1 MSQQSIDGLLLKEMI
16 IAGANLLEQNREAI
30 DALNVF
36 PVPDGDT
43 GTNMSLTMKST
54 VKEISALDEPS
65 ASKLLSMA
73 ARGALKGARGNSGVI
88 LSQILRGFAR
98 GIDGAET
105 IDAETF
111 AKGLEAGAKTAYKAV
126 MKPKEGTILT
136 VIRVIAEDSGRYV
149 VKHPGDLPKL
159 LDKVIRSGEAILE
172 KTPDMLPALKQAG
185 VPAAFINSS
194 LTERQMDAALN
205 NIAAGQGLLTVLKG
219 WRAAFNGEK
228 IEDTSA
234 NVGSAATFEFE
245 DDHDSM
251 EEVKFKYCTEFI
263 IQYMNPGVTEDDVN
277 KFRTRLTRIG
287 DCVVVVG
294 DFSLVKV
301 HVHTNDP
308 GKAIQYACELGELV
322 NLKIDNMAEERRERL
337 QKAEAAQK
345 AAEEKKRQEEAEKA
359 EQPLKEYGMVAVSL
373 GEGFSGIFGD
383 LGVDHIVEGG
393 QTMNP
398 SIEDILDAVEK
409 VGAKNVFV
417 LPNNS
422 NVILAAS
429 QAAELSERNV
439 VVLPTK
445 NVAMGIGAVIAFN
458 PEASVEENREAM
470 TAAAEQVKTGQITF
484 AVRDTVFEDKEIKE
498 GDIIGIHNGRIEV
511 VGKSIHDIALELV
524 KHVVEDGDSL
534 ITIYYGQDTQQEDAD
549 ALGAE
554 VAEMFSDLDVE
565 VQYGGQPLYY
575 YLISAE

>member
-1 MSQQSIDGLLLKEMI
+1 MSQQTIDGLLLKEMI

-54 VKEISALDEPS
+54 VREIAAQDVTS
-65 ASKLLSMA
+65 ASRLADLA

-98 GIDGAET
+98 GIEGCET
-105 IDAETF
+105 VDAAAF
-111 AKGLEAGAKTAYKAV
+111 AKGLRSGADTAYKAV

-136 VIRVIAEDSGRYV
+136 VIRVISEDSARYV
-149 VKHPGDLPKL
+149 IKHPDNLPGL
-159 LDKVIRSGEAILE
+159 LDKVIRSGEAILA

-185 VPAAFINSS
+185 VVDSG
-194 LTERQMDAALN
+194 
-205 NIAAGQGLLTVLKG
+205 GQGLLTVFKG

-228 IEDTSA
+228 IEETAVD
-234 NVGSAATFEFE
+234 VGNAATFEFE
-245 DDHDSM
+245 DDHDSL
-251 EEVKFKYCTEFI
+251 EEIKFKYCTEFI
-263 IQYMNPGVTEDDVN
+263 IQEMNPGVTEDDVN
-277 KFRTRLTRIG
+277 RFRTRLTRIG

-301 HVHTNDP
+301 HVHTNEP
-308 GKAIQYACELGELV
+308 GKALQYACELGELV

-337 QKAEAAQK
+337 RQAEEAQK
-345 AAEEKKRQEEAEKA
+345 AADLKHQQEEAEQEA
-359 EQPLKEYGMVAVSL
+359 AQEELKDYGMVAVSL
-373 GEGFSGIFGD
+373 GEGFSGIFTD

-398 SIEDILDAVEK
+398 SIEDILEAVAG
-409 VGAKNVFV
+409 VGAKTVFV

-429 QAAELSERNV
+429 QAAELSDREV

-511 VGKSIHDIALELV
+511 VGRSIHDIAIELTQ
-524 KHVVEDGDSL
+524 HVVEDGDSL
-534 ITIYYGQDTQQEDAD
+534 ITIYYGQDTKEEDAN
-549 ALGAE
+549 ALGEEIA
-554 VAEMFSDLDVE
+554 ALFADLDVE

>member
-1 MSQQSIDGLLLKEMI
+1 MSQQAIDGLLLKEMI

-54 VKEISALDEPS
+54 VKEIAAQDVPS
-65 ASKLLSMA
+65 AAKLASLA
-73 ARGALKGARGNSGVI
+73 ARGALEGARGNSGVI
-88 LSQILRGFAR
+88 LSQILRGFSR
-98 GIDGAET
+98 GIEGCDT
-105 IDAETF
+105 IDAEAF
-111 AKGLEAGAKTAYKAV
+111 VKGLRSGADTAYKAV

-136 VIRVIAEDSGRYV
+136 VIRVIAEDTQRYV
-149 VKHPGDLPKL
+149 TKKPRTVAEV
-159 LDKVIRSGEAILE
+159 LDKMIRSGEAILE

-185 VPAAFINSS
+185 VVDSG
-194 LTERQMDAALN
+194 
-205 NIAAGQGLLTVLKG
+205 GQGLLTVLKG
-219 WRAAFNGEK
+219 WRAAFNGEQ
-228 IEDTSA
+228 IEETSA
-234 NVGSAATFEFE
+234 GVGGAATFEFE
-245 DDHDSM
+245 DDHESL
-251 EEVKFKYCTEFI
+251 EELTFKYCTEFV
-263 IQYMNPGVTEDDVN
+263 IQDMNEGVTEDDIN
-277 KFRTRLTRIG
+277 KFRTRLGRIG
-287 DCVVVVG
+287 DCVVCVG
-294 DFSLVKV
+294 DFEFVKV

-308 GKAIQYACELGELV
+308 GKAIQWACAMGDLV
-322 NLKIDNMAEERRERL
+322 NLKIDNMAEERRERMA
-337 QKAEAAQK
+337 KAEAAQK
-345 AAEEKKRQEEAEKA
+345 EAEKKRLEEEAAKA
-359 EQPLKEYGMVAVSL
+359 ETPKKEYGMVAVSL
-373 GEGFSGIFGD
+373 GEGFSSIFTD

-398 SIEDILDAVEK
+398 SIEDILDAIHG
-409 VGAKNVFV
+409 VGAKNVIV

-429 QAAELSERNV
+429 QAAELAEDVNV
-439 VVLPTK
+439 IVLPTK

-458 PEASVEENREAM
+458 PEASVDENREEM

-498 GDIIGIHNGRIEV
+498 GDIIGIHNGRIET
-511 VGKSIHDIALELV
+511 VGQNVHDIAVDLV
-524 KHVVEDGDSL
+524 GHVVEEGDSL
-534 ITIYYGQDTQQEDAD
+534 ITIYYGQDTTEEDAQ

-554 VAEMFSDLDVE
+554 VAELFGDLDVE

>member
-1 MSQQSIDGLLLKEMI
+1 MSQQAIDGLLLKEMI
-16 IAGANLLEQNREAI
+16 IAGANLLEKNREAI

-54 VKEISALDEPS
+54 VKEIAAQDLPS
-65 ASKLLSMA
+65 ASKLANMA

-98 GIDGAET
+98 GVEGLDT
-105 IDAETF
+105 IDAEAF
-111 AKGLEAGAKTAYKAV
+111 AKGLRSGADTAYKAV

-136 VIRVIAEDSGRYV
+136 VIRVIAEDSQRYV
-149 VKHPGDLPKL
+149 AKKPRTVTEL

-185 VPAAFINSS
+185 VVDSG
-194 LTERQMDAALN
+194 
-205 NIAAGQGLLTVLKG
+205 GQGLLTVLRG
-219 WRAAFNGEK
+219 WRAAYNGEK
-228 IEDTSA
+228 IEETV
-234 NVGSAATFEFE
+234 VGVGEAATFEYE
-245 DDHDSM
+245 DDHDALG
-251 EEVKFKYCTEFI
+251 EITFKYCTEFV
-263 IQYMNPGVTEDDVN
+263 IQDMNDGVTEDDIN
-277 KFRTRLTRIG
+277 KFRTRLGRIG
-287 DCVVVVG
+287 DCVVCVG
-294 DFSLVKV
+294 DFEFVKV

-308 GKAIQYACELGELV
+308 GKAIQWACAMGDLV
-322 NLKIDNMAEERRERL
+322 NLKIDNMAEERRERME
-337 QKAEAAQK
+337 KAEAVQR
-345 AAEEKKRQEEAEKA
+345 AAEKKRQEEEAAKA
-359 EQPLKEYGMVAVSL
+359 ETPKKEYGMVAVSL
-373 GEGFSGIFGD
+373 GEGFTSIFTD

-398 SIEDILDAVEK
+398 SIEDILDAVNG

-429 QAAELSERNV
+429 QAAELADDVNV

-458 PEASVEENREAM
+458 PEASIDENREEM
-470 TAAAEQVKTGQITF
+470 TAAAEQVKTGQVTF

-498 GDIIGIHNGRIEV
+498 GDIIGIHNGRIET
-511 VGKSIHDIALELV
+511 VGQDIHDITLDLV
-524 KHVVEDGDSL
+524 SHVVEEGDSL
-534 ITIYYGQDTQQEDAD
+534 ITVYYGQDTAEAD
-549 ALGAE
+549 AQQLCNEIAE
-554 VAEMFSDLDVE
+554 QFPDLDVE

>member
-1 MSQQSIDGLLLKEMI
+1 MSQQAIDGLLLKEMI

-54 VKEISALDEPS
+54 VKEIAAQDVPS
-65 ASKLLSMA
+65 ASKLAGLA

-88 LSQILRGFAR
+88 LSQILRGFSR
-98 GIDGAET
+98 GIEGCDT
-105 IDAETF
+105 IDAEAF
-111 AKGLEAGAKTAYKAV
+111 ARGLRSGADTAYKAV

-136 VIRVIAEDSGRYV
+136 VIRVIAEDAQRYV
-149 VKHPGDLPKL
+149 AKKPRTVSEV
-159 LDKVIRSGEAILE
+159 LDKMIRSGEAILE

-185 VPAAFINSS
+185 VVDSG
-194 LTERQMDAALN
+194 
-205 NIAAGQGLLTVLKG
+205 GQGLLTVFRG
-219 WRAAFNGEK
+219 WRAAYNGEK
-228 IEDTSA
+228 IEETA
-234 NVGSAATFEFE
+234 AAVGNAATFEFE
-245 DDHDSM
+245 DDHDAL
-251 EEVKFKYCTEFI
+251 EELTFKYCTEFV
-263 IQYMNPGVTEDDVN
+263 IQDMNDGVTEDDIN
-277 KFRTRLTRIG
+277 KFRTRLGRIG
-287 DCVVVVG
+287 DCVVCVG
-294 DFSLVKV
+294 DFEFVKV

-308 GKAIQYACELGELV
+308 GKAIQWACAMGDLV
-322 NLKIDNMAEERRERL
+322 NLKIDNMAEERKERL
-337 QKAEAAQK
+337 AKAEAAQ
-345 AAEEKKRQEEAEKA
+345 REAEKKQQEEEAAKA
-359 EQPLKEYGMVAVSL
+359 EAPKKEYGMVAVSL
-373 GEGFSGIFGD
+373 GEGFSSIFTD

-398 SIEDILDAVEK
+398 SIEDILDAIHD
-409 VGAKNVFV
+409 VGAKNVIV

-429 QAAELSERNV
+429 QAAELADDVNV
-439 VVLPTK
+439 LVLPTK

-458 PEASVEENREAM
+458 PEASLDENREEM

-498 GDIIGIHNGRIEV
+498 GDIIGIHNGRIET
-511 VGKSIHDIALELV
+511 VGQSIHDIAVDLV
-524 KHVVEDGDSL
+524 GHVVEEGDSL
-534 ITIYYGQDTQQEDAD
+534 ITIYYGQDTSEEDAQ

-554 VAEMFSDLDVE
+554 VAELFGDLDVE

>member
-1 MSQQSIDGLLLKEMI
+1 MSQQAIDGLLLKEMI

-54 VKEISALDEPS
+54 VKEIAAQDVHS
-65 ASKLLSMA
+65 ASRMADLA

-98 GIDGAET
+98 GIEDCET
-105 IDAETF
+105 VDAQLF
-111 AKGLEAGAKTAYKAV
+111 AKGLRSGADTAYKAV

-136 VIRVIAEDSGRYV
+136 VIRVIAEDSARYV
-149 VKHPGDLPKL
+149 SKHPDNLAGL
-159 LDKVIRSGEAILE
+159 LDKVIRSGEAILA

-185 VPAAFINSS
+185 VVDSG
-194 LTERQMDAALN
+194 
-205 NIAAGQGLLTVLKG
+205 GQGLLTVLKG

-228 IEDTSA
+228 IEETNA
-234 NVGSAATFEFE
+234 NIGEAATFEFE
-245 DDHDSM
+245 DDHDSL
-251 EEVKFKYCTEFI
+251 EEIKFKYCTEFI
-263 IQYMNPGVTEDDVN
+263 IQEMNPGVTEDDVN
-277 KFRTRLTRIG
+277 RFRTRLTRIG

-308 GKAIQYACELGELV
+308 GKALQYACELGELV

-337 QKAEAAQK
+337 AKAEAAQK
-345 AAEEKKRQEEAEKA
+345 AAEQKRLEEEAAKQEE
-359 EQPLKEYGMVAVSL
+359 PLKPYGMVAVSL
-373 GEGFSGIFGD
+373 GEGFSSIFND

-398 SIEDILDAVEK
+398 SIEDILGAVE
-409 VGAKNVFV
+409 GIHAQNVFV

-439 VVLPTK
+439 IVLPTK

-498 GDIIGIHNGRIEV
+498 GDVIGIHNGRIEV
-511 VGKSIHDIALELV
+511 VGHDVHDIAIELTRA
-524 KHVVEDGDSL
+524 VVEEGDAL
-534 ITIYYGQDTQQEDAD
+534 ITIYYGQDTKEEEAQ

-554 VAEMFSDLDVE
+554 VAEIFSDLDVE

>member
-1 MSQQSIDGLLLKEMI
+1 MI

-54 VKEISALDEPS
+54 VKEIAAQDIAD
-65 ASKLLSMA
+65 ASRLANMA

-98 GIDGAET
+98 GIEGCQT
-105 IDAETF
+105 VDAEAF
-111 AKGLEAGAKTAYKAV
+111 ARGLRSGADTAYKAV

-136 VIRVIAEDSGRYV
+136 VIRVIAEDAGRYV
-149 VKHPGDLPKL
+149 GKHPGNLPGL
-159 LDKVIRSGEAILE
+159 MDKVIRSGEAILA
-172 KTPDMLPALKQAG
+172 KTPEMLPALKQAG
-185 VPAAFINSS
+185 VVDSG
-194 LTERQMDAALN
+194 
-205 NIAAGQGLLTVLKG
+205 GQGLLTVFKG

-234 NVGSAATFEFE
+234 NIGEAATFEFE
-245 DDHDSM
+245 DDHDSL
-251 EEVKFKYCTEFI
+251 EEIKFKYCTEFI
-263 IQYMNPGVTEDDVN
+263 IQEMNEGVTEDDIN

-301 HVHTNDP
+301 HVHTNEP
-308 GKAIQYACELGELV
+308 GKALNYACELGELV

-337 QKAEAAQK
+337 RAAEEAQK
-345 AAEEKKRQEEAEKA
+345 AAEQKRQEEESAQEAE
-359 EQPLKEYGMVAVSL
+359 PLKDYGMVAVSL
-373 GEGFSGIFGD
+373 GEGFSSIFSD

-398 SIEDILDAVEK
+398 SIEDILDAVSG
-409 VGAKNVFV
+409 VGAKTVFV

-429 QAAELSERNV
+429 QAAELAEVDV

-458 PEASVEENREAM
+458 PEASVEENRETM
-470 TAAAEQVKTGQITF
+470 TAAAEQVKTGQVTF

-498 GDIIGIHNGRIEV
+498 GDIIGIHNGRIET
-511 VGKSIHDIALELV
+511 VGQSIHDIALDLV
-524 KHVVEDGDSL
+524 GHVVEDGDSL
-534 ITIYYGQDTQQEDAD
+534 ITVYYGQDTEEAD
-549 ALGAE
+549 AQALGDE
-554 VAEMFSDLDVE
+554 VAAQFPDLDVE

>member
-1 MSQQSIDGLLLKEMI
+1 MSQQAIDGLLLKEMI

-54 VKEISALDEPS
+54 VKEIAAQDVTD
-65 ASKLLSMA
+65 AAKMANMA

-98 GIDGAET
+98 GIEGCQV
-105 IDAETF
+105 IDAEIF
-111 AKGLEAGAKTAYKAV
+111 AKGLRSGADTAYKAV

-136 VIRVIAEDSGRYV
+136 VIRVIAEESQRYV
-149 VKHPGDLPKL
+149 AKKPRTVGEV
-159 LDKVIRSGEAILE
+159 LDKMIRSGEAILE

-185 VPAAFINSS
+185 VVDSG
-194 LTERQMDAALN
+194 
-205 NIAAGQGLLTVLKG
+205 GQGLLTVLKG
-219 WRAAFNGEK
+219 WRAAYNGEK
-228 IEDTSA
+228 VEETA
-234 NVGSAATFEFE
+234 VTVGDAATFEFE
-245 DDHDSM
+245 DDHDAL
-251 EEVKFKYCTEFI
+251 EELTFKYCTEFI
-263 IQYMNPGVTEDDVN
+263 IQDLNDSVTEDDIN
-277 KFRTRLTRIG
+277 KFRTRLGRIG
-287 DCVVVVG
+287 DSVVCVG
-294 DFSLVKV
+294 DFEFVKV

-308 GKAIQYACELGELV
+308 GKAIQWACAMGDLV
-322 NLKIDNMAEERRERL
+322 NLKIDNMAEERKERMA
-337 QKAEAAQK
+337 KAEAAQK
-345 AAEEKKRQEEAEKA
+345 EAEKKRLEEEAA
-359 EQPLKEYGMVAVSL
+359 KEEEPKKPYGMVAVSL
-373 GEGFSGIFGD
+373 GEGFSSIFTD

-398 SIEDILDAVEK
+398 SIEDILEAISG
-409 VGAKNVFV
+409 VGAETVFV

-429 QAAELSERNV
+429 QAAELADGVNV

-458 PEASVEENREAM
+458 PEGSVEENREEM

-498 GDIIGIHNGRIEV
+498 GDIIGIHNGRIET
-511 VGKSIHDIALELV
+511 VGSSIHDIALDLV
-524 KHVVEDGDSL
+524 GHVVEEGDSL
-534 ITIYYGQDTQQEDAD
+534 ITIYYGQDTTEEDAQ
-549 ALGAE
+549 ALGDE
-554 VAEMFSDLDVE
+554 VAELFGDLDVE

>member
-1 MSQQSIDGLLLKEMI
+1 MSQQTIDGLLLKKMI

-36 PVPDGDT
+36 PVTDGDT

-54 VKEISALDEPS
+54 VREIAAQDLTS
-65 ASKLLSMA
+65 ASRLADLA

-98 GIDGAET
+98 GIEGCET
-105 IDAETF
+105 VDAAAF
-111 AKGLEAGAKTAYKAV
+111 AKGLRSGADTAYKAV
-126 MKPKEGTILT
+126 IKPKEGTILT
-136 VIRVIAEDSGRYV
+136 VIRVISEDSARYV
-149 VKHPGDLPKL
+149 IKHPDNLPGL
-159 LDKVIRSGEAILE
+159 LDKVIRSGEAILA

-185 VPAAFINSS
+185 VVDSG
-194 LTERQMDAALN
+194 
-205 NIAAGQGLLTVLKG
+205 GQGLLTVFKG

-228 IEDTSA
+228 IEETAVD
-234 NVGSAATFEFE
+234 VGNAATFEFE
-245 DDHDSM
+245 DDHDSL
-251 EEVKFKYCTEFI
+251 EEIKFKYCTEFI
-263 IQYMNPGVTEDDVN
+263 IQEMNPGVTEDDVN
-277 KFRTRLTRIG
+277 RFRTRLTRIG

-301 HVHTNDP
+301 HVHTNEP
-308 GKAIQYACELGELV
+308 GKALQYACELGELV

-337 QKAEAAQK
+337 RQAEEAQK
-345 AAEEKKRQEEAEKA
+345 AAELKRQQEEAAQSA
-359 EQPLKEYGMVAVSL
+359 EEELKEYGMVAVSL
-373 GEGFSGIFGD
+373 GEGFSGIFTD

-398 SIEDILDAVEK
+398 SIEDILEAVAG
-409 VGAKNVFV
+409 VGAKTVFV

-429 QAAELSERNV
+429 QAAELSDREV

-511 VGKSIHDIALELV
+511 VGRSIHDIAIELTQ
-524 KHVVEDGDSL
+524 HVVEDGDAL
-534 ITIYYGQDTQQEDAD
+534 ITIYYGQDTKEEDAN
-549 ALGAE
+549 ALGEEIA
-554 VAEMFSDLDVE
+554 ALYADLDVE

>member
-1 MSQQSIDGLLLKEMI
+1 MSQQTIDGLLLKEMI

-54 VKEISALDEPS
+54 VREIAAQDVTS
-65 ASKLLSMA
+65 ASRLADLA

-98 GIDGAET
+98 GIEGCET
-105 IDAETF
+105 VDAAAF
-111 AKGLEAGAKTAYKAV
+111 AKGLRSGADTAYKAV

-136 VIRVIAEDSGRYV
+136 VIRVISEDSARYV
-149 VKHPGDLPKL
+149 IKHPDNLPGL
-159 LDKVIRSGEAILE
+159 LDKVIRSGEAILA

-185 VPAAFINSS
+185 VVDSG
-194 LTERQMDAALN
+194 
-205 NIAAGQGLLTVLKG
+205 GQGLLTVFKG

-228 IEDTSA
+228 IEETAVD
-234 NVGSAATFEFE
+234 VGNAATFEFE
-245 DDHDSM
+245 DDHDSL
-251 EEVKFKYCTEFI
+251 EEIKFKYCTEFI
-263 IQYMNPGVTEDDVN
+263 IQEMNPGVTEDDVN
-277 KFRTRLTRIG
+277 RFRTRLTRIG
-287 DCVVVVG
+287 DCVVVLG

-301 HVHTNDP
+301 HVYTNEP
-308 GKAIQYACELGELV
+308 GKALQYACELGELV

-337 QKAEAAQK
+337 RQAEEAQK
-345 AAEEKKRQEEAEKA
+345 AADLKHQQEEAEQEA
-359 EQPLKEYGMVAVSL
+359 AQEELKDYGMVAVSL
-373 GEGFSGIFGD
+373 GEGFSGIFTD

-398 SIEDILDAVEK
+398 SIEDILEAVAG
-409 VGAKNVFV
+409 VGAKTVFV

-429 QAAELSERNV
+429 QAAELSDREV

-511 VGKSIHDIALELV
+511 VGRSIHDIAIELTQ
-524 KHVVEDGDSL
+524 HVVEDGDSL
-534 ITIYYGQDTQQEDAD
+534 ITIYYGQDTKEEDAN
-549 ALGAE
+549 ALGEEIA
-554 VAEMFSDLDVE
+554 ALFADLDVE

>member
-1 MSQQSIDGLLLKEMI
+1 MI

-54 VKEISALDEPS
+54 VREIAAQDVTS
-65 ASKLLSMA
+65 ASRLADLA

-98 GIDGAET
+98 GIEGCET
-105 IDAETF
+105 VDAAAF
-111 AKGLEAGAKTAYKAV
+111 AKGLRSGADTAYKAV

-136 VIRVIAEDSGRYV
+136 VIRVISEDSARYV
-149 VKHPGDLPKL
+149 IKHPDNLPGL
-159 LDKVIRSGEAILE
+159 LDKVIRSGEAILA

-185 VPAAFINSS
+185 VVDSG
-194 LTERQMDAALN
+194 
-205 NIAAGQGLLTVLKG
+205 GQGLLTVFKG

-228 IEDTSA
+228 IEETAVD
-234 NVGSAATFEFE
+234 VGNAATFEFE
-245 DDHDSM
+245 DDHDSL
-251 EEVKFKYCTEFI
+251 EEIKFKYCTEFI
-263 IQYMNPGVTEDDVN
+263 IQEMNPGVTEDDVN
-277 KFRTRLTRIG
+277 RFRTRLTRIG

-301 HVHTNDP
+301 HVHTNEP
-308 GKAIQYACELGELV
+308 GKALQYACELGELV

-337 QKAEAAQK
+337 RQAEEAQK
-345 AAEEKKRQEEAEKA
+345 AADLKRQQEEAEQEA
-359 EQPLKEYGMVAVSL
+359 AQEELKDYGMVAVSL
-373 GEGFSGIFGD
+373 GEGFSGIFTD

-398 SIEDILDAVEK
+398 SIEDILEAVAG
-409 VGAKNVFV
+409 VGAKTVFV

-429 QAAELSERNV
+429 QAAELSDREV

-511 VGKSIHDIALELV
+511 VGRSIHDIAIELTQ
-524 KHVVEDGDSL
+524 HVVEDGDSL
-534 ITIYYGQDTQQEDAD
+534 ITIYYGQDTKEEDAN
-549 ALGAE
+549 ALGEEIA
-554 VAEMFSDLDVE
+554 ALFADLDVE

>member
-1 MSQQSIDGLLLKEMI
+1 MSQQAIDGLLLKEMI

-54 VKEISALDEPS
+54 IREIAAQDEQS
-65 ASKLLSMA
+65 ASKLANLA

-98 GIDGAET
+98 GVEGSDT
-105 IDAETF
+105 IDAQLF
-111 AKGLEAGAKTAYKAV
+111 AKALRSGADTAYKAV

-136 VIRVIAEDSGRYV
+136 VIRVIAEDSARYV
-149 VKHPGDLPKL
+149 TKNPDNLPGL
-159 LDKVIRSGEAILE
+159 LDKVIRSGEKILE

-185 VPAAFINSS
+185 VVDSG
-194 LTERQMDAALN
+194 
-205 NIAAGQGLLTVLKG
+205 GQGLLTVLRG

-228 IEDTSA
+228 IEDTAA

-245 DDHDSM
+245 DDHDSL
-251 EEVKFKYCTEFI
+251 EELTFKYCTEFV
-263 IQYMNPGVTEDDVN
+263 IQDMNEGVTEDDIN
-277 KFRTRLTRIG
+277 KFRTRLGRIG
-287 DCVVVVG
+287 DCVVCVG
-294 DFSLVKV
+294 DFEFVKV

-308 GKAIQYACELGELV
+308 GKAIQWACEMGELV

-337 QKAEAAQK
+337 AKAEEAQK
-345 AAEEKKRQEEAEKA
+345 AAEKKQLEEDAAAAAAMTE
-359 EQPLKEYGMVAVSL
+359 EELKEYGMVAVSL
-373 GEGFSGIFGD
+373 GDGFSGIFND

-398 SIEDILDAVEK
+398 SIEDILAAIDSIA
-409 VGAKNVFV
+409 AKTVFV

-429 QAAELSERNV
+429 QAAELSEREV

-445 NVAMGIGAVIAFN
+445 NVAMGIGAIIAFN
-458 PEASVEENREAM
+458 PEADVEENREAM

-498 GDIIGIHNGRIEV
+498 GDIIGIHNGRIES
-511 VGKSIHDIALELV
+511 VGSSIHDIAIELTQ
-524 KHVVEDGDSL
+524 HVVEEGDSL
-534 ITIYYGQDTQQEDAD
+534 ITIYYGQDTKEEDAN
-549 ALGAE
+549 ALCEEIAE
-554 VAEMFSDLDVE
+554 LFGELDVE

>member
-1 MSQQSIDGLLLKEMI
+1 MSQQVIDGLLLKEMI

-54 VKEISALDEPS
+54 VKEIAALDV
-65 ASKLLSMA
+65 ADAAKLANMA

-98 GIDGAET
+98 GIEGCET
-105 IDAETF
+105 IDAEGF
-111 AKGLEAGAKTAYKAV
+111 AKGLRSGADTAYKAV

-136 VIRVIAEDSGRYV
+136 VIRVIAEESQRYV
-149 VKHPGDLPKL
+149 AKKPRTVGDV
-159 LDKVIRSGEAILE
+159 LDKMIRSGEAILE

-185 VPAAFINSS
+185 VVDSG
-194 LTERQMDAALN
+194 
-205 NIAAGQGLLTVLKG
+205 GQGLLTVLKG
-219 WRAAFNGEK
+219 WRAAYNGEK
-228 IEDTSA
+228 VEETVA
-234 NVGSAATFEFE
+234 GVGEAATFEFE
-245 DDHDSM
+245 DDHDSL
-251 EEVKFKYCTEFI
+251 EELTFKYCTEFV
-263 IQYMNPGVTEDDVN
+263 IQDMNEGVTEDDIN
-277 KFRTRLTRIG
+277 KFRTRLGRIG
-287 DCVVVVG
+287 DCVVCVG
-294 DFSLVKV
+294 DFEFVKV

-308 GKAIQYACELGELV
+308 GKAIQWACAMGDLV
-322 NLKIDNMAEERRERL
+322 NLKIDNMAEERKERMA
-337 QKAEAAQK
+337 KAEAAQK
-345 AAEEKKRQEEAEKA
+345 EAEKKRLEEEAAKA
-359 EQPLKEYGMVAVSL
+359 EESKKPYGMVAVSL
-373 GEGFSGIFGD
+373 GEGFSSIFSD

-398 SIEDILDAVEK
+398 SIEDILDAING
-409 VGAKNVFV
+409 VGAETVFV

-429 QAAELSERNV
+429 QAAELADDVNV

-458 PEASVEENREAM
+458 PEGSAEENREEM

-498 GDIIGIHNGRIEV
+498 GDIIGIHNGSIET
-511 VGKSIHDIALELV
+511 VGSSIHDIALDLV
-524 KHVVEDGDSL
+524 GHVVEEGDSL
-534 ITIYYGQDTQQEDAD
+534 ITIYYGQDTTEEDAQ

-554 VAEMFSDLDVE
+554 VAEMFGDLDVE

>member
-1 MSQQSIDGLLLKEMI
+1 MSQQAIDGLLLKEMI
-16 IAGANLLEQNREAI
+16 IAGASLLEQNREAI

-54 VKEISALDEPS
+54 VKEIASQDIPS
-65 ASKLLSMA
+65 AAKLASLA

-88 LSQILRGFAR
+88 LSQILRGFSR
-98 GIDGAET
+98 GIEGCDT
-105 IDAETF
+105 VDAEAF
-111 AKGLEAGAKTAYKAV
+111 VKGLRSGADTAYKAV

-136 VIRVIAEDSGRYV
+136 VIRVIAEDTQRYV
-149 VKHPGDLPKL
+149 TKKPRTVAEV
-159 LDKVIRSGEAILE
+159 LDKMIRSGEAILE

-185 VPAAFINSS
+185 VVDSG
-194 LTERQMDAALN
+194 
-205 NIAAGQGLLTVLKG
+205 GQGLLTVLKG

-228 IEDTSA
+228 VEETSA
-234 NVGSAATFEFE
+234 GVGEAATFEYE
-245 DDHDSM
+245 DDHESL
-251 EEVKFKYCTEFI
+251 EELTFKYCTEFV
-263 IQYMNPGVTEDDVN
+263 IQDMNEGVTEDDIN
-277 KFRTRLTRIG
+277 KFRTRLGRIG
-287 DCVVVVG
+287 DCVVCVG
-294 DFSLVKV
+294 DFEFVKV

-308 GKAIQYACELGELV
+308 GKAIQWACAMGDLV
-322 NLKIDNMAEERRERL
+322 NLKIDNMAEERKERMA
-337 QKAEAAQK
+337 KAEAAQK
-345 AAEEKKRQEEAEKA
+345 EAEKKRLAEEAAKQDEPKK
-359 EQPLKEYGMVAVSL
+359 PYGMVAVSL
-373 GEGFSGIFGD
+373 GEGFSSIFTD

-398 SIEDILDAVEK
+398 SIEDILDAING
-409 VGAKNVFV
+409 VGAETVFV

-429 QAAELSERNV
+429 QAAELADDVNV

-458 PEASVEENREAM
+458 PEGDVEENREEM

-498 GDIIGIHNGRIEV
+498 GDIIGIHNGRIET
-511 VGKSIHDIALELV
+511 VGNSIHDIALELV
-524 KHVVEDGDSL
+524 GHVVEEGDSL
-534 ITIYYGQDTQQEDAD
+534 ITIYYGQDTTEEDAQ

-554 VAEMFSDLDVE
+554 VAELFGDLDVE

>member
-1 MSQQSIDGLLLKEMI
+1 MSQQMIDGLLLKEMV
-16 IAGANLLEQNREAI
+16 IAGASLLEQNREAI

-54 VKEISALDEPS
+54 VKEISALDMAD
-65 ASKLLSMA
+65 ASKVANMA

-98 GIDGAET
+98 GIEGCET
-105 IDAETF
+105 IDADAF
-111 AKGLEAGAKTAYKAV
+111 AKGLRSGADTAYKAV

-136 VIRVIAEDSGRYV
+136 VIRVIAEDSARYV
-149 VKHPGDLPKL
+149 TKHPGDLPGL
-159 LDKVIRSGEAILE
+159 MDKVIRSGEKILE

-185 VPAAFINSS
+185 VVDSG
-194 LTERQMDAALN
+194 
-205 NIAAGQGLLTVLKG
+205 GQGLLTVFKG
-219 WRAAFNGEK
+219 WRAAFFGEK
-228 IEDTSA
+228 IEETAA
-234 NVGSAATFEFE
+234 NVGEAATFEFE
-245 DDHDSM
+245 DNHDDLG
-251 EEVKFKYCTEFI
+251 ELTFKYCTEFV
-263 IQYMNPGVTEDDVN
+263 IQDMNEGVTEDDIN
-277 KFRTRLTRIG
+277 KFRTRLGRIG
-287 DCVVVVG
+287 DCVVCVG
-294 DFSLVKV
+294 DFEFVKV

-308 GKAIQYACELGELV
+308 GKAIQWACAMGDLV
-322 NLKIDNMAEERRERL
+322 NLKIDNMAEERKERMA
-337 QKAEAAQK
+337 KAEAAQK
-345 AAEEKKRQEEAEKA
+345 EAEKKRLAEEAAKQEEPK
-359 EQPLKEYGMVAVSL
+359 KEYGMVAVSL
-373 GEGFSGIFGD
+373 GEGFSGIFTD

-398 SIEDILDAVEK
+398 SIEDILDAIHGVR
-409 VGAKNVFV
+409 ANNVIV

-429 QAAELSERNV
+429 QAAELADDVNV

-458 PEASVEENREAM
+458 PEAGIEENREEM
-470 TAAAEQVKTGQITF
+470 TAAAEQVKTGQVTF

-498 GDIIGIHNGRIEV
+498 GDIIGIHNGRIET
-511 VGKSIHDIALELV
+511 VGRSIHDISLDLV
-524 KHVVEDGDSL
+524 GHVVEEGDSL
-534 ITIYYGQDTQQEDAD
+534 ITIYYGQDTTEEDAQT
-549 ALGAE
+549 LGSE
-554 VAEMFSDLDVE
+554 VAEQFPDMDVE

>member
-1 MSQQSIDGLLLKEMI
+1 MSQQAIDGLLLKEMI

-54 VKEISALDEPS
+54 VREIAAQDEQS
-65 ASKLLSMA
+65 ASKLASMA

-98 GIDGAET
+98 GVEGSDT
-105 IDAETF
+105 IDAPLF
-111 AKGLEAGAKTAYKAV
+111 AKALRSGADTAYKAV

-136 VIRVIAEDSGRYV
+136 VIRVIAEDSARYV
-149 VKHPGDLPKL
+149 AKNPDNLPGL
-159 LDKVIRSGEAILE
+159 LDKVIRSGEKILE

-185 VPAAFINSS
+185 VVDSG
-194 LTERQMDAALN
+194 
-205 NIAAGQGLLTVLKG
+205 GQGLLTVLRG

-228 IEDTSA
+228 VEDTAA

-245 DDHDSM
+245 DDHDSL
-251 EEVKFKYCTEFI
+251 EELTFKYCTEFV
-263 IQYMNPGVTEDDVN
+263 IQDMNEGVTEDDIN
-277 KFRTRLTRIG
+277 RFRTRLGRIG
-287 DCVVVVG
+287 DCVVCVG
-294 DFSLVKV
+294 DFEFVKV

-308 GKAIQYACELGELV
+308 GKAIQWACEMGELV

-337 QKAEAAQK
+337 AKAEEAQK
-345 AAEEKKRQEEAEKA
+345 AAEKKRLEEEAAAAAAMTE
-359 EQPLKEYGMVAVSL
+359 EELKEYGMVAVSL
-373 GEGFSGIFGD
+373 GEGFSGIFND

-398 SIEDILDAVEK
+398 SIEDILAAIDSIA
-409 VGAKNVFV
+409 AKTVFV

-429 QAAELSERNV
+429 QAAELSEREV

-445 NVAMGIGAVIAFN
+445 NVAMGIGAIIAFN
-458 PEASVEENREAM
+458 PEADVEENRETM

-498 GDIIGIHNGRIEV
+498 GDIIGIHNGRIES
-511 VGKSIHDIALELV
+511 VGSSIHDIAIELTQ
-524 KHVVEDGDSL
+524 HVVEEGDSL
-534 ITIYYGQDTQQEDAD
+534 ITIYYGQDTREEDAN
-549 ALGAE
+549 ALCEEIAGLFDE
-554 VAEMFSDLDVE
+554 LDVE

>member
-1 MSQQSIDGLLLKEMI
+1 MSQQAIDGLLLKEMI

-54 VKEISALDEPS
+54 VKEIAAQDVAS
-65 ASKLLSMA
+65 ASKLAGLA

-88 LSQILRGFAR
+88 LSQILRGFSR
-98 GIDGAET
+98 GIEGCDT
-105 IDAETF
+105 IDAEAF
-111 AKGLEAGAKTAYKAV
+111 ARGLRSGADTAYKAV

-136 VIRVIAEDSGRYV
+136 VIRVIAEDAQRYV
-149 VKHPGDLPKL
+149 AKKPRTVAEV
-159 LDKVIRSGEAILE
+159 LDKMIRSGEAILE

-185 VPAAFINSS
+185 VVDSG
-194 LTERQMDAALN
+194 
-205 NIAAGQGLLTVLKG
+205 GQGLLTVFKG
-219 WRAAFNGEK
+219 WRAAYNGEK
-228 IEDTSA
+228 IEETA
-234 NVGSAATFEFE
+234 AGVGNAATFEFE
-245 DDHDSM
+245 DDHDAL
-251 EEVKFKYCTEFI
+251 EELTFKYCTEFV
-263 IQYMNPGVTEDDVN
+263 IQDMNEGVTEDDIN
-277 KFRTRLTRIG
+277 KFRTRLGRIG
-287 DCVVVVG
+287 DCVVCVG
-294 DFSLVKV
+294 DFEFVKV

-308 GKAIQYACELGELV
+308 GKAIQWACAMGDLV

-337 QKAEAAQK
+337 AKAEAAQK
-345 AAEEKKRQEEAEKA
+345 EAEQKRQEEEAAKA
-359 EQPLKEYGMVAVSL
+359 EEPKKEYGMVAVSL
-373 GEGFSGIFGD
+373 GKGFSSIFTD

-398 SIEDILDAVEK
+398 SIEDILGAVE
-409 VGAKNVFV
+409 GIHAENVFV

-439 VVLPTK
+439 IVLPTK

-458 PEASVEENREAM
+458 PDADVEENREAM

-511 VGKSIHDIALELV
+511 VGHDIHDIAIELT
-524 KHVVEDGDSL
+524 KTVVEDGDAL
-534 ITIYYGQDTQQEDAD
+534 ITIYYGEDTKEEDAQ

-554 VAEMFSDLDVE
+554 IAEIFSDLDVE

>member
-1 MSQQSIDGLLLKEMI
+1 MSQQTIDGLLLKEMI
-16 IAGANLLEQNREAI
+16 IAGASLLEQNREAI

-54 VKEISALDEPS
+54 VKEIAALDVPS
-65 ASKLLSMA
+65 AAKLASQA

-88 LSQILRGFAR
+88 LSQILRGFSR
-98 GIDGAET
+98 GIEGQDT
-105 IDAETF
+105 IDAEAF
-111 AKGLEAGAKTAYKAV
+111 VKGLRSGADTAYKAV

-136 VIRVIAEDSGRYV
+136 VIRVIAEDTQRYV
-149 VKHPGDLPKL
+149 AKKPRTVGEV
-159 LDKVIRSGEAILE
+159 LDKMIRSGEAILE

-185 VPAAFINSS
+185 VVDSG
-194 LTERQMDAALN
+194 
-205 NIAAGQGLLTVLKG
+205 GQGLLTVLKG
-219 WRAAFNGEK
+219 WRAAFNGEQ
-228 IEDTSA
+228 IEETAVS
-234 NVGSAATFEFE
+234 VGDAATFEFE
-245 DDHDSM
+245 DDHDSL
-251 EEVKFKYCTEFI
+251 EDIKFKYCTEFI
-263 IQYMNPGVTEDDVN
+263 IQEMNYGVTEDDIN

-294 DFSLVKV
+294 DFEFVKV

-308 GKAIQYACELGELV
+308 GKALQYACELGELI
-322 NLKIDNMAEERRERL
+322 NLKIDNMAEERRERMA
-337 QKAEAAQK
+337 KAEAAQK
-345 AAEEKKRQEEAEKA
+345 EAEKKRQEEEAAKA
-359 EQPLKEYGMVAVSL
+359 EEPKKEYGMVAVSL
-373 GEGFSGIFGD
+373 GEGFSSIFTD

-398 SIEDILDAVEK
+398 SIEDILDAIHGI
-409 VGAKNVFV
+409 GAKNVIV

-429 QAAELSERNV
+429 QAAELADDVNV
-439 VVLPTK
+439 LVLPTK

-458 PEASVEENREAM
+458 PEASLEENREEM
-470 TAAAEQVKTGQITF
+470 TAAAEQVKTGQVTF

-498 GDIIGIHNGRIEV
+498 GNIIGIHNGRIET
-511 VGKSIHDIALELV
+511 VGESIHDITLDLV
-524 KHVVEDGDSL
+524 GHVVEEGDSL
-534 ITIYYGQDTQQEDAD
+534 ITVYYGQDTTEEDAQ

-554 VAEMFSDLDVE
+554 IAEQFGDLDVE

>member
-1 MSQQSIDGLLLKEMI
+1 MTLIQAKTIDGVLLRDMVV
-16 IAGANLLEQNREAI
+16 AGAALLEKHREAV

-43 GTNMSLTMKST
+43 GTNMSLTMASAT
-54 VKEISALDEPS
+54 REVNQKEYLNAGE
-65 ASKLLSMA
+65 AAAAVSK
-73 ARGALKGARGNSGVI
+73 GALKGARGNSGVI
-88 LSQILRGFAR
+88 TSQLLRGFSRALAGVER
-98 GIDGAET
+98 ITPAQFAAALKSGAE
-105 IDAETF
+105 
-111 AKGLEAGAKTAYKAV
+111 TAYKAV

-136 VIRVIAEDSGRYV
+136 VARVIAEEA
-149 VKHPGDLPKL
+149 VKQAE
-159 LDKVIRSGEAILE
+159 R
-172 KTPDMLPALKQAG
+172 TPDDYDALFTNILSTGEVILKKTQQMLPALTQAG
-185 VPAAFINSS
+185 VVDAGGRGLLYIYMGYAAVLRGEELPSDDEAEGVEGDSYEDEHS
-194 LTERQMDAALN
+194 LTGE
-205 NIAAGQGLLTVLKG
+205 LKY
-219 WRAAFNGEK
+219 
-228 IEDTSA
+228 I
-234 NVGSAATFEFE
+234 
-245 DDHDSM
+245 
-251 EEVKFKYCTEFI
+251 YCTEF
-263 IQYMNPGVTEDDVN
+263 GVENLFPDIVEEDIDSL
-277 KFRTRLTRIG
+277 RRRLNRIG
-287 DCVVVVG
+287 DCVRVTG
-294 DFSLVKV
+294 DLSAVKV
-301 HVHTNDP
+301 HVHTNEP
-308 GKAIQYACELGELV
+308 AKALEFGLSLGELID
-322 NLKIDNMAEERRERL
+322 LKIENMAQKRREA
-337 QKAEAAQK
+337 QPKEEPQAEPQPAAQ
-345 AAEEKKRQEEAEKA
+345 QE
-359 EQPLKEYGMVAVSL
+359 PPKESGMVAVSL
-373 GEGFSGIFGD
+373 GEGFNQIFRD
-383 LGVDHIVEGG
+383 LTVDQVVEGG

-439 VVLPTK
+439 IVLPTK
-445 NVAMGIGAVIAFN
+445 NVAMGIGAVVAFN

-511 VGKSIHDIALELV
+511 VGQSIHDIALDLV

-534 ITIYYGQDTQQEDAD
+534 ITIYYGQDTKQEDAD

>member
-1 MSQQSIDGLLLKEMI
+1 MSQQAIDGLLLKEMI
-16 IAGANLLEQNREAI
+16 IAGANLLEHNREAI

-54 VKEISALDEPS
+54 VKEIAAQDIAD
-65 ASKLLSMA
+65 ASRLANMA

-98 GIDGAET
+98 GIEGCQT
-105 IDAETF
+105 VDAEAF
-111 AKGLEAGAKTAYKAV
+111 ARGLRSGADTAYKAV

-136 VIRVIAEDSGRYV
+136 VIRVIAEDAGRYV
-149 VKHPGDLPKL
+149 GKHPGNLPGL
-159 LDKVIRSGEAILE
+159 MDKVIRSGEAILA
-172 KTPDMLPALKQAG
+172 KTPEMLPALKQAG
-185 VPAAFINSS
+185 VVDSG
-194 LTERQMDAALN
+194 
-205 NIAAGQGLLTVLKG
+205 GQGLLTVFKG

-234 NVGSAATFEFE
+234 NIGEAATFEFE
-245 DDHDSM
+245 DDHDSL
-251 EEVKFKYCTEFI
+251 EEIKFKYCTEFI
-263 IQYMNPGVTEDDVN
+263 IQEMNEGVTEDDIN

-301 HVHTNDP
+301 HVHTNEP
-308 GKAIQYACELGELV
+308 GKALNYACELGELV

-337 QKAEAAQK
+337 RAAEEAQK
-345 AAEEKKRQEEAEKA
+345 AAEQKRQEEAAQEA
-359 EQPLKEYGMVAVSL
+359 EPLKDYGMVAVSL
-373 GEGFSGIFGD
+373 GEGFSSIFSD

-398 SIEDILDAVEK
+398 SIEDILDAVSG
-409 VGAKNVFV
+409 VGAKTVFV

-429 QAAELSERNV
+429 QAAELAEVDV

-458 PEASVEENREAM
+458 PEASVEENRETM
-470 TAAAEQVKTGQITF
+470 TAAAEQVKTGQVTF

-498 GDIIGIHNGRIEV
+498 GDIIGIHNGRIET
-511 VGKSIHDIALELV
+511 VGQSIHDIALDLV
-524 KHVVEDGDSL
+524 GHVVEDGDSL
-534 ITIYYGQDTQQEDAD
+534 ITVYYGQDTEEAD
-549 ALGAE
+549 AQALGDE
-554 VAEMFSDLDVE
+554 VAAQFPDLDVE

>member
-1 MSQQSIDGLLLKEMI
+1 MSQQAIDGLLLKEMI

-54 VKEISALDEPS
+54 VKEIAAQDLPS
-65 ASKLLSMA
+65 AAKMA
-73 ARGALKGARGNSGVI
+73 SQASRGALKGARGNSGVI
-88 LSQILRGFAR
+88 LSQILRGFSR
-98 GIDGAET
+98 GIEGCDT

-111 AKGLEAGAKTAYKAV
+111 AKGLRSGADTAYKAV

-136 VIRVIAEDSGRYV
+136 VIRVIAEDAQRYV
-149 VKHPGDLPKL
+149 AKKPRTVQEL

-185 VPAAFINSS
+185 VVDSG
-194 LTERQMDAALN
+194 
-205 NIAAGQGLLTVLKG
+205 GQGLLTVLKG
-219 WRAAFNGEK
+219 WRAAYNGEK
-228 IEDTSA
+228 IEETSA
-234 NVGSAATFEFE
+234 GVGSAATFEFE
-245 DDHDSM
+245 DDHDALG
-251 EEVKFKYCTEFI
+251 ELTFKYCTEFV
-263 IQYMNPGVTEDDVN
+263 IQDMNEGVTEDDIN
-277 KFRTRLTRIG
+277 KFRTRLGRIG
-287 DCVVVVG
+287 DCVVCVG
-294 DFSLVKV
+294 DFEFVKV

-308 GKAIQYACELGELV
+308 GKAIQWACALGDLI
-322 NLKIDNMAEERRERL
+322 NLKIDNMAEERKERME
-337 QKAEAAQK
+337 KAEAEQK
-345 AAEEKKRQEEAEKA
+345 AAEQKRLEEEAAAAAEKEA
-359 EQPLKEYGMVAVSL
+359 APLKEYGMVAVSL
-373 GEGFSGIFGD
+373 GEGFSSIFTD

-398 SIEDILDAVEK
+398 SIEDILGAING
-409 VGAKNVFV
+409 VGAKNVIV

-429 QAAELSERNV
+429 QAAELADDVNV
-439 VVLPTK
+439 IVLPTK

-458 PEASVEENREAM
+458 PEADAEENRAEM

-498 GDIIGIHNGRIEV
+498 GNIIGIHNGRIET
-511 VGKSIHDIALELV
+511 VGESIHDIALDLV
-524 KHVVEDGDSL
+524 GHVVEEGDSL
-534 ITIYYGQDTQQEDAD
+534 ITIYYGQDTSEEDAQ
-549 ALGAE
+549 ALGGE
-554 VAEMFSDLDVE
+554 VAEQFPDLDVE

>member
-1 MSQQSIDGLLLKEMI
+1 MSQQAIDGLLLKEMI

-54 VKEISALDEPS
+54 VKEIAAQDVHS
-65 ASKLLSMA
+65 ASRMADLA

-98 GIDGAET
+98 GIEDCET
-105 IDAETF
+105 VDAQLF
-111 AKGLEAGAKTAYKAV
+111 AKGLRSGADTAYKAV

-136 VIRVIAEDSGRYV
+136 VIRVIAEDSARYV
-149 VKHPGDLPKL
+149 SKHPDNLAGL
-159 LDKVIRSGEAILE
+159 LDKVIRSGEAILA

-185 VPAAFINSS
+185 VVDSG
-194 LTERQMDAALN
+194 
-205 NIAAGQGLLTVLKG
+205 GQGLLTVLKG

-228 IEDTSA
+228 IEETNA
-234 NVGSAATFEFE
+234 NIGEAATFEFE
-245 DDHDSM
+245 DDHDSL
-251 EEVKFKYCTEFI
+251 EEIKFKYCTEFI
-263 IQYMNPGVTEDDVN
+263 IQEMNPGVTEDDVN
-277 KFRTRLTRIG
+277 RFRTRLTRIG

-308 GKAIQYACELGELV
+308 GKALQYACELGELV

-337 QKAEAAQK
+337 AKAEAAQK
-345 AAEEKKRQEEAEKA
+345 AAEQKRLEEEAAKQEE
-359 EQPLKEYGMVAVSL
+359 PLKPYGMVAVSL
-373 GEGFSGIFGD
+373 GEGFSSIFND

-398 SIEDILDAVEK
+398 SIEDILGAVE
-409 VGAKNVFV
+409 GIHAQNVFV

-439 VVLPTK
+439 IVLPTK

-498 GDIIGIHNGRIEV
+498 GDVIGIHNGRIEV
-511 VGKSIHDIALELV
+511 VGHDVHDIAIELTRA
-524 KHVVEDGDSL
+524 VVEDGDAL
-534 ITIYYGQDTQQEDAD
+534 ITIYYGQDTKEEDAQ

-554 VAEMFSDLDVE
+554 VAEIFSDLDVE

>member
-1 MSQQSIDGLLLKEMI
+1 MSQQMIDGLLLKEMI

-54 VKEISALDEPS
+54 VREIAAHDEQS
-65 ASKLLSMA
+65 ASKLINMA
-73 ARGALKGARGNSGVI
+73 SRGALKGARGNSGVI

-98 GIDGAET
+98 GIDGCDT
-105 IDAETF
+105 LDAKTF
-111 AKGLEAGAKTAYKAV
+111 ARGLKFGADTAYKAV

-136 VIRVIAEDSGRYV
+136 VIRVIAEDSARYV
-149 VKHPGDLPKL
+149 QKKPDNLPGL

-185 VPAAFINSS
+185 VVDSG
-194 LTERQMDAALN
+194 
-205 NIAAGQGLLTVLKG
+205 GQGLLTVLKG

-228 IEDTSA
+228 IEDTVA
-234 NVGSAATFEFE
+234 NIGSAATFEFD
-245 DDHDSM
+245 DDHDAL
-251 EEVKFKYCTEFI
+251 EEIKFKYCTEFI
-263 IQYMNPGVTEDDVN
+263 VQNMNEDVTEDDIN
-277 KFRTRLTRIG
+277 RFRTRLTRIG

-322 NLKIDNMAEERRERL
+322 NMKIDNMAEERRERL
-337 QKAEAAQK
+337 RQAEEAQRAAQK
-345 AAEEKKRQEEAEKA
+345 QQEEESAAPAQE
-359 EQPLKEYGMVAVSL
+359 LKPYGMVAVSL
-373 GEGFSGIFGD
+373 GEGFSSIFTD

-398 SIEDILDAVEK
+398 SIEDILGAVES
-409 VGAKNVFV
+409 VGAQCVFV

-429 QAAELSERNV
+429 QAAELSERTV

-470 TAAAEQVKTGQITF
+470 TQAAEQVKTGQITF

-498 GDIIGIHNGRIEV
+498 GDIIGIHNGRIET
-511 VGKSIHDIALELV
+511 VGTDVHDIAVDLV
-524 KHVVEDGDSL
+524 GHVVEEGDSL
-534 ITIYYGQDTQQEDAD
+534 ITIYYGQDTKEEDAQ
-549 ALGAE
+549 ALGTEIAGL
-554 VAEMFSDLDVE
+554 FSDLDVE

>member
-1 MSQQSIDGLLLKEMI
+1 MSQQVIDGLLLKEMI

-54 VKEISALDEPS
+54 VKEIAALDV
-65 ASKLLSMA
+65 ADAAKLANMA

-98 GIDGAET
+98 GIEGCET
-105 IDAETF
+105 IDAEAF
-111 AKGLEAGAKTAYKAV
+111 AKGLRSGADTAYKAV

-136 VIRVIAEDSGRYV
+136 VIRVIAEDSQRYV
-149 VKHPGDLPKL
+149 AKKPRTVGEV
-159 LDKVIRSGEAILE
+159 LDKMIRSGEAILE

-185 VPAAFINSS
+185 VVDSG
-194 LTERQMDAALN
+194 
-205 NIAAGQGLLTVLKG
+205 GQGLLTVLKG
-219 WRAAFNGEK
+219 WRAAYNGEK
-228 IEDTSA
+228 VEDTVA
-234 NVGSAATFEFE
+234 GVGEAATFEFE

-251 EEVKFKYCTEFI
+251 EEIKFKYCTEFI
-263 IQYMNPGVTEDDVN
+263 IQEMNEGVTEHDIN
-277 KFRTRLTRIG
+277 KFRTHLTRIG

-294 DFSLVKV
+294 DFEFVKV

-308 GKAIQYACELGELV
+308 GKALQYACELGEMV

-337 QKAEAAQK
+337 AKAEAAQK
-345 AAEEKKRQEEAEKA
+345 EAEKQRLA
-359 EQPLKEYGMVAVSL
+359 EEAAKKEEPKKPYGMVAVSL
-373 GEGFSGIFGD
+373 GEGFSSIFTD

-398 SIEDILDAVEK
+398 SIEDILDAING
-409 VGAKNVFV
+409 VGAETVFV

-429 QAAELSERNV
+429 QAAELADDVNV

-458 PEASVEENREAM
+458 PEGDVEENREGM

-498 GDIIGIHNGRIEV
+498 GDIIGIHNGRIET
-511 VGKSIHDIALELV
+511 VGSSIHDIALDLV
-524 KHVVEDGDSL
+524 GHVVEEGDSL
-534 ITIYYGQDTQQEDAD
+534 ITIYYGQDTTEEDAQ

-554 VAEMFSDLDVE
+554 VAELFGDLDVE